1 MKIFYA
7 LLIFS
12 TNLFAQD
19 GSILMLFPGKWKMEN
34 EESEIYESWTLFT
47 DSVLVGINYSK
58 DNNEMD
64 INEQIL
70 LRKQEDSWEY
80 IAIPNNQDITRF
92 ILIEHSP
99 KKFTFE
105 NKDHDFPQR
114 IIYEFHKDGKLTA
127 VLEGDIKG
135 ELKRKEFSFH
145 LVEE

>member
-1 MKIFYA
+1 MKIFYT
-7 LLIFS
+7 LLVFS
-12 TNLFAQD
+12 INLFAQD
-19 GSILMLFPGKWKMEN
+19 DSILMLFPGKWKMEN
-34 EESEIYESWTLFT
+34 KESEIYESWTLFT

-58 DNNEMD
+58 DNNEKN
-64 INEQIL
+64 INEKIL
-70 LRKQEDSWEY
+70 LRKHEDSWEY

-92 ILIEHSP
+92 ILIEHTP

-105 NKDHDFPQR
+105 NKEHDFPQR